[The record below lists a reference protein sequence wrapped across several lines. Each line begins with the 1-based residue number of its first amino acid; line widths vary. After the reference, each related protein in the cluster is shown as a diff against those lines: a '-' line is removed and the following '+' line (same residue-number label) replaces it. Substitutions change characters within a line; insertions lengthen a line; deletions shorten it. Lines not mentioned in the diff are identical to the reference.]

1 MTETFQLPAYW
12 ASALINLDYTG
23 LDDADEQALDQWI
36 FHNAFGKCAV
46 AVSEETQFLKYHD
59 AIDQGVL
66 ACDCL
71 EYTFSWAKGAHSPFF
86 IGATFLIGFP
96 NAMAVV
102 PNAMLWLFQER
113 QPIPTTSL
121 PNQMTVALTSIKQAT
136 NELNRLEGIRNNL
149 AGLIV
154 ELEES
159 GNPSA
164 NTWVSIY
171 SSRLQENVLPALKET
186 REYLNSASLLVP
198 ATAGRHQ

>member
-1 MTETFQLPAYW
+1 
-12 ASALINLDYTG
+12 
-23 LDDADEQALDQWI
+23 
-36 FHNAFGKCAV
+36 
-46 AVSEETQFLKYHD
+46 
-59 AIDQGVL
+59 
-66 ACDCL
+66 
-71 EYTFSWAKGAHSPFF
+71 
-86 IGATFLIGFP
+86 
-96 NAMAVV
+96 
-102 PNAMLWLFQER
+102 
-113 QPIPTTSL
+113 
-121 PNQMTVALTSIKQAT
+121 MTVALTSIKQAT